1 MAAATFIPDDGIVT
15 DITSG
20 ISEFTLV
27 VSIAAASTLIL
38 TLFLASVIADRR
50 IEAINEREAI
60 RLRDSEERFR
70 RLFDDAAVAMFVMD
84 VNGQI
89 NSANRAMSD
98 LLGMSPKE
106 LIGAKGPSFVHPD
119 DLDFFAADLAEAKD
133 GSIAVKSVERRFVRT
148 DGQIVWGIASR
159 AVVPDFA
166 KGAMSIFCQIQDVTE
181 QRKSERER
189 TNLEAQ
195 LRQTQKLEAIGQ
207 LAAGIAHEINT
218 PIQYIGDNLR
228 FVERSFPDISRLIT
242 AYRELVKAAKSDRK
256 LRDCIESVEAALS
269 EPELE
274 YLLNE
279 IPSSMNQSI
288 DGVEQVTRIVTA
300 MREFSHPGQHL
311 KALADINRAIKN
323 TVTVSRNE
331 WKESAEMEMSFDPDL
346 GLVNCV
352 VGELNQAFLNL
363 VVNAAQAVAA
373 AGRGPDGRIRVSTR
387 QEGPWA
393 IIRIADNGAGIP
405 AEFHD
410 RVFEPF
416 FTTKEIG
423 KGTGQGL
430 SIAYEI
436 IVNRHGG
443 EIEFSSEPGAGTE
456 FVIRLPAE
464 DSEIASE
471 AA

>member
-1 MAAATFIPDDGIVT
+1 
-15 DITSG
+15 
-20 ISEFTLV
+20 
-27 VSIAAASTLIL
+27 
-38 TLFLASVIADRR
+38 
-50 IEAINEREAI
+50 
-60 RLRDSEERFR
+60 
-70 RLFDDAAVAMFVMD
+70 
-84 VNGQI
+84 
-89 NSANRAMSD
+89 
-98 LLGMSPKE
+98 
-106 LIGAKGPSFVHPD
+106 
-119 DLDFFAADLAEAKD
+119 
-133 GSIAVKSVERRFVRT
+133 
-148 DGQIVWGIASR
+148 
-159 AVVPDFA
+159 
-166 KGAMSIFCQIQDVTE
+166 
-181 QRKSERER
+181 
-189 TNLEAQ
+189 
-195 LRQTQKLEAIGQ
+195 
-207 LAAGIAHEINT
+207 
-218 PIQYIGDNLR
+218 
-228 FVERSFPDISRLIT
+228 
-242 AYRELVKAAKSDRK
+242 
-256 LRDCIESVEAALS
+256 
-269 EPELE
+269 
-274 YLLNE
+274 
-279 IPSSMNQSI
+279 
-288 DGVEQVTRIVTA
+288 
-300 MREFSHPGQHL
+300 
-311 KALADINRAIKN
+311 
-323 TVTVSRNE
+323 
-331 WKESAEMEMSFDPDL
+331 
-346 GLVNCV
+346 VNCV